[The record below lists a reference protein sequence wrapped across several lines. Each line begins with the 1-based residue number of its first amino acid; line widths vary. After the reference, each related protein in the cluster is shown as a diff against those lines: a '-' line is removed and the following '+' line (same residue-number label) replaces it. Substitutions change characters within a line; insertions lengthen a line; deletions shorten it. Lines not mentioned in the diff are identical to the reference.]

1 MSKIFKSV
9 GNLLG
14 LSAPKPPPIITQNV
28 PEPPTIDEA
37 RMATESRDEMLRR
50 RGRRATIL
58 TGPMGVSNT
67 GATQKTTLIGN

>member
-1 MSKIFKSV
+1 MSKIIKSV
-9 GNLLG
+9 GGLLG
-14 LSAPKPPPIITQNV
+14 LSTPKPPPVITQNV

-37 RMATESRDEMLRR
+37 RSAVESRDEMLRR